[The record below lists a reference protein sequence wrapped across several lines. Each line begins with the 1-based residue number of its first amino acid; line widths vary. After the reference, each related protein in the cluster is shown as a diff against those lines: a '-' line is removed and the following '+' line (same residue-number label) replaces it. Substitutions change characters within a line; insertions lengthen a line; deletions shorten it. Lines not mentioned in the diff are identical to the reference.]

1 MNRSRILILLVAAGC
16 GFLALLLLFAPF
28 GESPAEQPVAV
39 APPSNM
45 QVLIVTKDIAIG
57 ERITAES
64 MEWRE
69 WPRENVAGF
78 MITREA
84 RPDALAE
91 YQDSRARVPML
102 LGQPLSDGS
111 VVRASQGNLMS
122 SMVGKGLRAFAIRIS
137 DRTAGSGFILP
148 NDRVD
153 IISTVRV
160 DIQTDSGEDD
170 RRTLVFSRVIITN
183 ARVLSINQAL
193 VPQGDS
199 PAFSDLQTA
208 VLELDPR
215 QAELVARSESQGELS
230 LALRSVADS
239 TPGDEEQKPEFAT
252 LSEIP
257 NSVSIFRPTGQFV
270 FSCEPNCEPA
280 LQLVNAPFPLVVR
293 DVGVAES
300 SPNR

>member
-1 MNRSRILILLVAAGC
+1 MSRSRILILLVAAGC
-16 GFLALLLLFAPF
+16 GLLALLLLFGNF
-28 GESPAEQPVAV
+28 GEAPPEQPVAV
-39 APPSNM
+39 APPSSM

-57 ERITAES
+57 ERLGAGT
-64 MEWRE
+64 MEWRD

-78 MITREA
+78 MITRDA

-91 YQDSRARVPML
+91 FENSRARVPML
-102 LGQPLSDGS
+102 LGQPVSERS

-122 SMVGKGLRAFAIRIS
+122 NMVGKGLRALAIRIS

-160 DIQTDSGEDD
+160 DIDTDTGEDD
-170 RRTLVFSRVIITN
+170 RRTLVFSRVILTN
-183 ARVLSINQAL
+183 VRVLSINQAL

-208 VLELDPR
+208 VIEVDPR
-215 QAELVARSESQGELS
+215 MAELVTRSESQGELS

-239 TPGDEEQKPEFAT
+239 NPGDEEQRPEFAT

-257 NSVSIFRPTGQFV
+257 DSVFIFRPTGQFV